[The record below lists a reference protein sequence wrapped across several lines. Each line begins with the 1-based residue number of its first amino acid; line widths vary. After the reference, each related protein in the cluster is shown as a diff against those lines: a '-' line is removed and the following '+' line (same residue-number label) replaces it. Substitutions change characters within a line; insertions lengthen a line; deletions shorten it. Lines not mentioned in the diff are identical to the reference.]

1 MKTGSSSL
9 RVVGFPARAALM
21 LLTAAA
27 ATSCAEFADWGL
39 LERDP
44 AREQALAQ
52 AEAASLWE
60 LTLMAGRYGV
70 MLGQAREILSLPE
83 PKNPGEGFPT
93 GDVDVGKQRAALAQ
107 YQASVAS
114 EFVADVA
121 RACKRKRVPKK
132 VRTLACEQAKMPDE
146 LKSPVEPELQA
157 LSMRND
163 RVGAFV
169 MTWWNEVCAV
179 APKPRGDDDV
189 PPCAME

>member
-1 MKTGSSSL
+1 MRVLGL
-9 RVVGFPARAALM
+9 RARAAFV
-21 LLTAAA
+21 LLTAGALA
-27 ATSCAEFADWGL
+27 SCAEFADWDL
-39 LERDP
+39 FERDP

-60 LTLMAGRYGV
+60 MTLMAGRYGV
-70 MLGQAREILSLPE
+70 MLGQAREILNLPE
-83 PKNPGEGFPT
+83 PKAAGEGFPT
-93 GDVDVGKQRAALAQ
+93 GDVDVAKQRVALAQ
-107 YQASVAS
+107 YQASVAA

-146 LKSPVEPELQA
+146 LQTPVEPDMQA
-157 LSMRND
+157 LAVRND
-163 RVGAFV
+163 RVGDFV

-179 APKPRGDDDV
+179 APKPKSDDDV